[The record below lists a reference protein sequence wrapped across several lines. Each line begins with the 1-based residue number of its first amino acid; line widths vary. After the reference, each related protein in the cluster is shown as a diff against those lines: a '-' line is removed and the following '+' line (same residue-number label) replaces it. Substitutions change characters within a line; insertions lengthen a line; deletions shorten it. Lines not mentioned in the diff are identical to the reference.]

1 MKLEEMK
8 IEPIVM
14 CGTKY
19 TKNTRACPNLEEEIS
34 A

>member
-1 MKLEEMK
+1 MKLEEMNF
-8 IEPIVM
+8 EPVVM

-19 TKNTRACPNLEEEIS
+19 TKNTKASPNLEEIS